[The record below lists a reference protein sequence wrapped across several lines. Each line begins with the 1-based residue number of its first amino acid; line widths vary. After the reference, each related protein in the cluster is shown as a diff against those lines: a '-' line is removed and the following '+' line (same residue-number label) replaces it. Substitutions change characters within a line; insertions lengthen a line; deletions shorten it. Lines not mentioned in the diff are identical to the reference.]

1 MRKIVKCRS
10 EAVSQHEGP
19 LTVDEVANE
28 LRVHP
33 DTVRSW
39 IRSGELVAVDIG
51 REYRI
56 YRSDLDDFIERR
68 KTGKKRKKDN

>member
-1 MRKIVKCRS
+1 MS
-10 EAVSQHEGP
+10 HQGET
-19 LTVDEVANE
+19 LTVEDVAAE

-33 DTVRSW
+33 DTVRTW

-56 YRSDLDDFIERR
+56 YRSDLDNFIERR
-68 KTGKKRKKDN
+68 KTGRKRKKDN

>member
-1 MRKIVKCRS
+1 
-10 EAVSQHEGP
+10 VSHQGET
-19 LTVDEVANE
+19 LTVEDVAAE

-33 DTVRSW
+33 DTVRTW

-56 YRSDLDDFIERR
+56 YRSDLDNFIERR
-68 KTGKKRKKDN
+68 KTGRKRKKDN